1 MRNLEDYPEW
11 LLNLIFAKPN
21 LINLMEIWRSGEKSL
36 VLQKFLDENKRVLLV
51 PEIKCK

>member
-21 LINLMEIWRSGEKSL
+21 LSNLIEIWRSGEKSL
-36 VLQKFLDENKRVLLV
+36 VLQKCLYDNNKSY
-51 PEIKCK
+51 